1 MLSPAGQNQTGQ
13 PLLFTVPSSAT
24 GLNSFLAPNTNLR
37 FVNAVG
43 SGGTKVTNVGSSL
56 ASGIASHPMRLMSP
70 TKTIT
75 LQQAQQLGLISPKK
89 VLNNRLI
96 S

>member
-1 MLSPAGQNQTGQ
+1 MLSPAGQNQSGQ

-24 GLNSFLAPNTNLR
+24 GLTSLLAPSTNLR
-37 FVNAVG
+37 FVNAMG
-43 SGGTKVTNVGSSL
+43 SGGTKVSSVGSSL
-56 ASGIASHPMRLMSP
+56 SSGVTSHPMRLMSP

-89 VLNNRLI
+89 VRILYVAV
-96 S
+96 